1 VLVLARKP
9 NQSIMIGDDIEIKI
23 IEVKGDQI
31 KIGIQAPKN
40 IAVHRKEVYEE
51 IKKANIE
58 ATKSNK
64 TPSTFRKIAGILK
77 KNKVEDK
84 EWSPFKNKR

>member
-1 VLVLARKP
+1 MLVLARKP

-31 KIGIQAPKN
+31 KVGINAPRH
-40 IAVHRKEVYEE
+40 IAVHRKEIYEE

-58 ATKSNK
+58 ATESQKKFDKLK
-64 TPSTFRKIAGILK
+64 TISGLLK
-77 KNKVEDK
+77 KNKSKSQKDDTEKDK
-84 EWSPFKNKR
+84 K